1 LKFFNYNQLCIR
13 IIKKMSPHRIRGI
26 KMMDE
31 ARREQIARREYQQ
44 DIYVRA
50 IVANTTILPEHA
62 LLIVA
67 FMLG

>member
-1 LKFFNYNQLCIR
+1 
-13 IIKKMSPHRIRGI
+13 MSSKRIRGI

-31 ARREQIARREYQQ
+31 VRREQIARREYQQ

>member
-1 LKFFNYNQLCIR
+1 
-13 IIKKMSPHRIRGI
+13 MPSHRMRGI
-26 KMMDE
+26 KMIE
-31 ARREQIARREYQQ
+31 EVRREHIARREYQQ

-62 LLIVA
+62 LVIVA

>member
-1 LKFFNYNQLCIR
+1 
-13 IIKKMSPHRIRGI
+13 MSPHRIRGI

-31 ARREQIARREYQQ
+31 VRREQIARREYQQ

-50 IVANTTILPEHA
+50 IVENTTILPEHA